1 MSSFYTIISLMKY
14 LRMFSIIFELEIVR
28 DILPL
33 LLSLTTCFLGC
44 VLAEMVII
52 SQEEQGKQPEIC
64 MEVLDESRYGEFQ
77 EIASAPIGILHQEL
91 KMNVVYPECR
101 NKE

>member
-1 MSSFYTIISLMKY
+1 MKY

-44 VLAEMVII
+44 VLAEMVVI
-52 SQEEQGKQPEIC
+52 S
-64 MEVLDESRYGEFQ
+64 
-77 EIASAPIGILHQEL
+77 
-91 KMNVVYPECR
+91 
-101 NKE
+101 

>member
-1 MSSFYTIISLMKY
+1 
-14 LRMFSIIFELEIVR
+14 
-28 DILPL
+28 
-33 LLSLTTCFLGC
+33 
-44 VLAEMVII
+44 
-52 SQEEQGKQPEIC
+52 
-64 MEVLDESRYGEFQ
+64 MEVLDESRYGEFR